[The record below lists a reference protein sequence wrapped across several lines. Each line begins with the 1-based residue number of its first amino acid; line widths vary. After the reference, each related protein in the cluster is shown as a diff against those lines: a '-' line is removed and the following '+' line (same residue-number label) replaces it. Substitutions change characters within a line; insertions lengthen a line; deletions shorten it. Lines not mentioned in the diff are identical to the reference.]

1 MMPAFWKPEDCHL
14 HLAAEANLPSALPDW
29 VASKVFRQDLSQ
41 PGFACL
47 SLPGHVDSFQLRRTM
62 VWLREELS
70 ALFQTAYGQSLAYY
84 SLGRFD
90 QKKTTRLHLDG
101 GPACSFLMLG
111 YEPSTVTSR
120 FLISD
125 YSCCA
130 VDLGLSPRDFLE
142 LRNPMFTE
150 EGREALQA
158 YTQEVPGWDDAQTR
172 IVILNNSSLPA
183 SSPLPGLG
191 ILHGAEV
198 LNIPSS
204 GTPRIINS
212 TMFVTQPEAPTE
224 TDEALKTFLE
234 TDAIS
239 GQIL

>member
-1 MMPAFWKPEDCHL
+1 MQSTIADLDVAK
-14 HLAAEANLPSALPDW
+14 AATW
-29 VASKVFRQDLSQ
+29 VAERVFRHDTSQ
-41 PGFACL
+41 PGFACISIMDL
-47 SLPGHVDSFQLRRTM
+47 RDSFQLRRLM
-62 VWLREELS
+62 VELKE
-70 ALFQTAYGQSLAYY
+70 ALSRTFQCSYDSPLGYY

-101 GPACSFLMLG
+101 GPSCSFLMLG
-111 YEPSTVTSR
+111 YEPSAVTSR
-120 FLISD
+120 FLVSD
-125 YSCCA
+125 YSRCA
-130 VDLGLSPRDFLE
+130 ADLGLSPREFLD

-158 YTQEVPGWDDAQTR
+158 YTQELSGWDDARTR
-172 IVILNNSSLPA
+172 IVILNNSSLPV

-198 LNIPSS
+198 LDIPSP

-212 TMFVTQPEAPTE
+212 TMFVPQPEAPTE
-224 TDEALKTFLE
+224 TEEALKTFLE
-234 TDAIS
+234 TEAIS